1 MSFMKQSS
9 ARHRAET
16 QSHVVRNT
24 TVATIAAGAAVAG
37 MTMPAQASSDI
48 VELGSTSSYSAD
60 TSLGAYNASYTTP
73 APDAMASGSG
83 VSTQSNHAAGG
94 IVGDAYA
101 GIGGAYVWGGTGY
114 KAWDCS
120 GFTQS
125 VYAQNGINIPRTTWA
140 QFAAG
145 TPTSTP
151 QPGDLVSQNGGSH
164 VGIYIGN
171 GQMISALNPAQGTQI
186 HSVNA
191 MQLDGYYTFR

>member
-60 TSLGAYNASYTTP
+60 TSLGAYNASYPTP

-83 VSTQSNHAAGG
+83 VSTPSNHAAGG
-94 IVGDAYA
+94 LVGDAYA